1 MFSFCCKP
9 CLKEEGELNTNPNP
23 NPVYEAPLP
32 QLDDTL
38 LPKGEIYTEKAQFP
52 NHFFDSKYIRSDEV
66 THIPSFTK
74 DGLFSFITSIKDLPF
89 ELASDKDGIIL
100 ELCSTGSCFTKEIPI
115 IHVKYTI
122 SKSLF
127 NKEAKVTD
135 IMKALFDPE
144 QRMKSNTNL
153 KSCTVIDN
161 CGEHA
166 TVQQSV
172 TKGNFI
178 ISERETIEKHV
189 SFEHDGT
196 YYHYS
201 SSVPDELTPIDEK
214 VVRVANYFSCVII
227 TDNTDNFGFEMYSQ
241 TDMKIKLP
249 PAMMKSML
257 PKKMKEFQD
266 NLIKSINALP

>member
-1 MFSFCCKP
+1 
-9 CLKEEGELNTNPNP
+9 
-23 NPVYEAPLP
+23 
-32 QLDDTL
+32 
-38 LPKGEIYTEKAQFP
+38 
-52 NHFFDSKYIRSDEV
+52 
-66 THIPSFTK
+66 
-74 DGLFSFITSIKDLPF
+74 
-89 ELASDKDGIIL
+89 
-100 ELCSTGSCFTKEIPI
+100 
-115 IHVKYTI
+115 
-122 SKSLF
+122 
-127 NKEAKVTD
+127 
-135 IMKALFDPE
+135 MKALFEPE
-144 QRMKSNTNL
+144 QRLKSNTNL

-166 TVQQSV
+166 SVQQSV

-178 ISERETIEKHV
+178 LSERETIEKHV

-227 TDNTDNFGFEMYSQ
+227 TNNTDNFGFEMYSQ
-241 TDMKIKLP
+241 TDMKIKFP